1 LTTRCSA
8 SRIRPIPANQ
18 YYSGAISPWKS
29 ANLKQAET
37 YHRNLTMRW
46 DVNHDGITDLKI
58 TLQDRN
64 AYVGMYFAAPA
75 TPIPLPAAAWLLGTG
90 LAGLAAL
97 A

>member
-1 LTTRCSA
+1 
-8 SRIRPIPANQ
+8 
-18 YYSGAISPWKS
+18 
-29 ANLKQAET
+29 
-37 YHRNLTMRW
+37 MRW